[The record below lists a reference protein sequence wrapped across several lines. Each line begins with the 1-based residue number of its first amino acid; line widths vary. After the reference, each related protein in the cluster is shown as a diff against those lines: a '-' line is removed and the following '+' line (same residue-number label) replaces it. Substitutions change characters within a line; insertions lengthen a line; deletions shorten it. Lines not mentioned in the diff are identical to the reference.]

1 MFHDLADASD
11 VGRTGGCVG
20 VDDAETEVGLEES
33 VHHDTVTVF
42 EDL

>member
-1 MFHDLADASD
+1 MLHDLAHTSYI
-11 VGRTGGCVG
+11 GGTGGCVG